1 MWQVYTNFMTDIKT
15 PEDHIILVPMDFSDS
30 SLNAV
35 YYAVEM
41 ADLFD
46 SEITLLHVLSNSTL
60 QSLFTNDSEIALL
73 RDKVRNKLE
82 ETKDE
87 ILAKWPA
94 MRVNTMVAE
103 GKPYKV
109 INRVATEN
117 KTDTIVMG
125 TNGVNGMETFTG
137 STTSRVL
144 KISKIPV
151 IAVKE
156 KQTNPKFDK
165 IVLPIDLT
173 KTSRQKIDWAVKIGM
188 KYNSTIHIIM
198 ELDNDEL
205 AMKKIKANLLQ
216 AEGIF
221 KKYGINYKSRL
232 LDDHKYPDNLGKDT
246 IQYAEEI
253 GADLILIMTK
263 SETAKFSELFVGSYA
278 EQIVNSSQKTPV
290 MCINP
295 KPTGA
300 LITGGSGFY

>member
-1 MWQVYTNFMTDIKT
+1 
-15 PEDHIILVPMDFSDS
+15 
-30 SLNAV
+30 
-35 YYAVEM
+35 
-41 ADLFD
+41 
-46 SEITLLHVLSNSTL
+46 
-60 QSLFTNDSEIALL
+60 
-73 RDKVRNKLE
+73 
-82 ETKDE
+82 
-87 ILAKWPA
+87 
-94 MRVNTMVAE
+94 VNTMVAE

-221 KKYGINYKSRL
+221 KKYGINYESRL

-300 LITGGSGFY
+300 LSTGGSGFY